1 MLTNVDHFAMHIF
14 WVCDHENSLSHQLAT
29 KKLRFAQVVSFHI
42 FLSKFMAQFRAQ
54 IRIEGLRGLEVYGC
68 NGPLG
73 EDPVRGDHKR
83 FILIKEKQLA
93 TKYY

>member
-1 MLTNVDHFAMHIF
+1 
-14 WVCDHENSLSHQLAT
+14 
-29 KKLRFAQVVSFHI
+29 
-42 FLSKFMAQFRAQ
+42 MAQFRAQ
-54 IRIEGLRGLEVYGC
+54 IRIEEGLRGLEVYGC

>member
-1 MLTNVDHFAMHIF
+1 
-14 WVCDHENSLSHQLAT
+14 
-29 KKLRFAQVVSFHI
+29 
-42 FLSKFMAQFRAQ
+42 MAQFRAQ
-54 IRIEGLRGLEVYGC
+54 IRIEEGLRGLEVYGC

-73 EDPVRGDHKR
+73 EDPVRDHKR